1 MPASHNKNR
10 ATSPPAPNPKIR
22 PAAAAAISSSSSSAT
37 ASLESNQVVVWAVY
51 CCIAIG
57 IVLVGCYT
65 FGNPMLV
72 RAFPNNTADMNGR
85 DSDAAAV
92 LNASRIAYYNAVEA
106 YKTIQGE
113 GALSGEK
120 MRLLQLSLYAALAAA
135 ALVFGVGEA
144 TGNYSQVDKLW
155 SILPVLYTFFYA
167 YYSGYNR
174 RLLLQ
179 SACTLAWG
187 ARLTYNFAKK
197 DGYHW
202 PRVWEGEEDY
212 RWPVLRAKIPAF
224 QNKTVWRVFHLLFI
238 ALYQNILLWVITVP
252 AVAAWT
258 NLPLNRYDFL
268 AAAAMLFFIYIETV
282 ADHQQNSFQA
292 RKRAAA
298 ARGDRSSTEVQ
309 IGFVTEGLWSYCRHP
324 NYCCEQGI
332 WFAYYCFSVSSSK
345 TLLNVTILGPLLL
358 VSLFAASARFTEQV
372 CPPFFSRS
380 LFAHYHQHSVILSL
394 AHPRQPDRMRQVSSI
409 RRLRAA
415 PAHVPPLRHPAL
427 LLPPR
432 FQAITIRS
440 HAIISVRSL

>member
-1 MPASHNKNR
+1 MPAIPNKNR
-10 ATSPPAPNPKIR
+10 ATSPPAPNPKVR
-22 PAAAAAISSSSSSAT
+22 PAASSASSSSAA

-51 CCIAIG
+51 CCIAIA

-65 FGNPMLV
+65 FGKPMLV
-72 RAFPNNTADMNGR
+72 RAFPNNTADTTGR
-85 DSDAAAV
+85 DSDAAAA
-92 LNASRIAYYNAVEA
+92 LNASRIAYYSAVEA
-106 YKTIQGE
+106 YKTSQGE

-120 MRLLQLSLYAALAAA
+120 MRLLQLSLYASLAAA
-135 ALVFGVGEA
+135 ALVFGVGEV

-155 SILPVLYTFFYA
+155 SILPVLYTFFYT
-167 YYSGYNR
+167 YYSGYNS

-298 ARGDRSSTEVQ
+298 ARGDRSSSEVQ

-332 WFAYYCFSVSSSK
+332 WFAYYCFSVSSCQYK
-345 TLLNVTILGPLLL
+345 VLLNITILGPLLL

-372 CPPFFSRS
+372 GAPSFF
-380 LFAHYHQHSVILSL
+380 
-394 AHPRQPDRMRQVSSI
+394 
-409 RRLRAA
+409 RR
-415 PAHVPPLRHPAL
+415 PAHHR
-427 LLPPR
+427 
-432 FQAITIRS
+432 
-440 HAIISVRSL
+440 